1 MFRELR
7 QDRGRIERDGP
18 ADVGRGARQGCT
30 ALLSGNIG
38 EKCSV
43 GGFSLV
49 RTAHPR
55 TVHPADFWSL
65 KAPPR
70 GRAQGRKI
78 KNLSPLQ
85 GKPGLF
91 AMPTLDRANG
101 Q

>member
-1 MFRELR
+1 MRTIFFHAI
-7 QDRGRIERDGP
+7 DFTSDIHHHFMP
-18 ADVGRGARQGCT
+18 SA
-30 ALLSGNIG
+30 NIG